1 MKKIKVILTSVF
13 VMVFIAGFT
22 VQIAGQSDSATSK
35 TESVKV
41 LGNCDMCKARIEKA
55 AKIDGVIKAEWNK
68 DSKMLTLVYNPGKV
82 TSEAVQ
88 KRIAAVGHDTEKLRQ
103 MIRFTATCRDAAN
116 TDNLKMR

>member
-1 MKKIKVILTSVF
+1 MKTIKVILTSVF

-88 KRIAAVGHDTEKLRQ
+88 KRIAAVGHDTEK
-103 MIRFTATCRDAAN
+103 FKAD
-116 TDNLKMR
+116 DKVYSNLPGCCKYR